1 MNSPFLRCLGILM
14 LLVWIATPV
23 LAQVSLKTKQ
33 YLLLSGPKNTASH
46 QFADDMA
53 EIWSMPGVSF
63 GSDLQPVSAMDGA
76 TRLEQMRDQRGHLA
90 IINGQEAWQLLP
102 EYPQV
107 KVVSVLWPNVLY
119 LISRLQPPQIIP
131 LTAARTVR
139 APLQA
144 LEVIRAWDDQ
154 SPVLLLQEANWFR
167 QEETIETLEGFKE
180 DVFLSWGSYPLQEIR
195 ALLNFPGYYL
205 TEAQDTLQKVWIQQ
219 LPWTRSYTLPAETYA
234 GQPALQLL
242 AEFPVLVV
250 HETVPD
256 SLVNNLLRSL
266 FGHAESSNPRFLFRN
281 LSPQHNL
288 LFQQKLPY
296 HSVARSFYRFP

>member
-1 MNSPFLRCLGILM
+1 MPKMNSLFLRCLGILT
-14 LLVWIATPV
+14 LLVWAATPA

-33 YLLLSGPKNTASH
+33 YLLLSGPENTASH
-46 QFADDMA
+46 QFAEDLA

-63 GSDLQPVSAMDGA
+63 GSDLQPVSVVDGA
-76 TRLEQMRDQRGHLA
+76 TRLERMRDQRGHLA

-102 EYPQV
+102 DHP
-107 KVVSVLWPNVLY
+107 
-119 LISRLQPPQIIP
+119 
-131 LTAARTVR
+131 
-139 APLQA
+139 
-144 LEVIRAWDDQ
+144 
-154 SPVLLLQEANWFR
+154 LLQETNWFH
-167 QEETIETLEGFKE
+167 QEETIQALEGFKE

-205 TEAQDTLQKVWIQQ
+205 TEAQDTLQKVWTQQ

-250 HETVPD
+250 HETVSD

-296 HSVARSFYRFP
+296 HPVARRFYRFP